1 MNGEDKVRFTIDI
14 YGNSYKMVG
23 TYSPKYVKQL
33 SAYVNE
39 HMNAVAKGNP
49 RLDTQKVAILAL
61 VRMADEFF
69 QLHQHLEK
77 VENERTQSQQ
87 HMEQLRKAFEL
98 SEEKEQT
105 KSGECRRLE
114 EKLLALEA
122 ERERLVMEM
131 EMASAAWAERVAEWE
146 RKYDELFQEHGQ
158 LAKEVQTVREE
169 AAAAIA
175 AAESQAA
182 AAAAAASV
190 EAKQAVQPAA
200 GADSLNK
207 APESLEEETLESK
220 YKRLQ
225 EEYVK
230 LQNEFNEWIEL
241 TMSETQ

>member
-1 MNGEDKVRFTIDI
+1 MNGEDKVRLTIDI
-14 YGNSYKMVG
+14 FGNSYKMVG

-39 HMNAVAKGNP
+39 HMNAVSKGNP

-77 VENERTQSQQ
+77 VENERAQSQQ

-114 EKLLALEA
+114 EQLQALEA
-122 ERERLVMEM
+122 ERERLAMEM

-146 RKYDELFQEHGQ
+146 RKYEELFREHGE
-158 LAKEVQTVREE
+158 LAKAVETARQE

-182 AAAAAASV
+182 AAAAAEA
-190 EAKQAVQPAA
+190 EAKQAVQQTAGSDLLDAA
-200 GADSLNK
+200 PD
-207 APESLEEETLESK
+207 SLEEETLEAK

-241 TMSETQ
+241 TMSEPQ